1 MNDKIMRD
9 PYFSLLYQEKKN
21 YNYLVKCGYF
31 DDNIETIDYN
41 LSVLTTEIGKLAHLD
56 KDKENVVLV
65 STGCYNPVHSGHI
78 GALELARTKLEDS
91 GYNVIGG
98 YLSPTHYEYSS
109 TKSNS
114 SLSNSERL
122 TLLEQS
128 IEDSNWISLELWEML
143 YCSGAVNFTEVVMRL
158 KQYLHKYLSTEIK
171 IAYVCGSDNILFSEC
186 FSKTDIL
193 TVCISRDNKEMSD
206 DNGNVLFVKENP
218 YSSINSTQIRENLK
232 YNEKHNSIDKYG
244 LRIDDT
250 SLSEEL
256 TVKYNKYITNI
267 FHNYFKE
274 SLILLKSPDE
284 IKATFD
290 EPTISLDSIYTGDYN
305 LGVSREFNVSSS
317 QVKPN
322 RIVSRDSSQS
332 LEEHIKAIPGGEYI
346 LVDDD
351 SISGFTL
358 SEVKKEIEKYNPNV
372 KITSNAILVKVY
384 IYDIVDSRDFL
395 LTEVNSGL
403 VSELGFRVPYI
414 YPYVN
419 LTSRASIN
427 KKEQADFSISVL
439 EMNLKMINEDMK
451 LKDLKSDCR
460 QLFEFSGYSDNSKVK
475 DILLNLIKTLR
486 IVSVNLHL

>member
-1 MNDKIMRD
+1 M
-9 PYFSLLYQEKKN
+9 
-21 YNYLVKCGYF
+21 
-31 DDNIETIDYN
+31 
-41 LSVLTTEIGKLAHLD
+41 
-56 KDKENVVLV
+56 
-65 STGCYNPVHSGHI
+65 
-78 GALELARTKLEDS
+78 
-91 GYNVIGG
+91 
-98 YLSPTHYEYSS
+98 
-109 TKSNS
+109 
-114 SLSNSERL
+114 
-122 TLLEQS
+122 
-128 IEDSNWISLELWEML
+128 
-143 YCSGAVNFTEVVMRL
+143 
-158 KQYLHKYLSTEIK
+158 
-171 IAYVCGSDNILFSEC
+171 
-186 FSKTDIL
+186 
-193 TVCISRDNKEMSD
+193 
-206 DNGNVLFVKENP
+206 
-218 YSSINSTQIRENLK
+218 
-232 YNEKHNSIDKYG
+232 
-244 LRIDDT
+244 
-250 SLSEEL
+250 
-256 TVKYNKYITNI
+256 
-267 FHNYFKE
+267 
-274 SLILLKSPDE
+274 
-284 IKATFD
+284 
-290 EPTISLDSIYTGDYN
+290 
-305 LGVSREFNVSSS
+305 SSS

>member
-1 MNDKIMRD
+1 MH
-9 PYFSLLYQEKKN
+9 F
-21 YNYLVKCGYF
+21 
-31 DDNIETIDYN
+31 
-41 LSVLTTEIGKLAHLD
+41 
-56 KDKENVVLV
+56 
-65 STGCYNPVHSGHI
+65 
-78 GALELARTKLEDS
+78 
-91 GYNVIGG
+91 
-98 YLSPTHYEYSS
+98 
-109 TKSNS
+109 
-114 SLSNSERL
+114 
-122 TLLEQS
+122 
-128 IEDSNWISLELWEML
+128 
-143 YCSGAVNFTEVVMRL
+143 
-158 KQYLHKYLSTEIK
+158 
-171 IAYVCGSDNILFSEC
+171 NILFSEC

-193 TVCISRDNKEMSD
+193 TVCISRDNKEMPD

-256 TVKYNKYITNI
+256 SVKYNKYITNI